1 MAVKDKEIRLDT
13 ETQLMKYKT
22 ELNRKI
28 DDIKIDIN
36 TINETV
42 KRTKHSIEMA
52 NLESNR
58 IDREVQNT
66 DFYLNKVQPI
76 ANFT

>member
-1 MAVKDKEIRLDT
+1 MKAELAVKDKEIRLDT

-36 TINETV
+36 GINETV

-58 IDREVQNT
+58 IDREV
-66 DFYLNKVQPI
+66 
-76 ANFT
+76 

>member
-1 MAVKDKEIRLDT
+1 
-13 ETQLMKYKT
+13 MKYKT

-36 TINETV
+36 GINETV

-58 IDREVQNT
+58 IDREV
-66 DFYLNKVQPI
+66 
-76 ANFT
+76 